1 MTTRWVSKDAN
12 KKSTFLFWRHKL
24 QFFFIWLYF
33 LYSGVL
39 AETNFVTRLSF
50 DPNKQKN
57 VKEAKFHTSFN
68 SSLSLATKRFL
79 ALLLS
84 IDLLSLLKWD
94 LDLNCIVGFFC
105 LFGDV
110 GVGYVCHRFKVPAV
124 LSCKP
129 SELQLVVSHGISQL
143 SSVFL
148 FFDIFSTIK
157 LFFFFFYL
165 LLHY

>member
-1 MTTRWVSKDAN
+1 MN

-24 QFFFIWLYF
+24 QLFFISLYF

-84 IDLLSLLKWD
+84 IDLLSLL
-94 LDLNCIVGFFC
+94 
-105 LFGDV
+105 
-110 GVGYVCHRFKVPAV
+110 
-124 LSCKP
+124 
-129 SELQLVVSHGISQL
+129 E
-143 SSVFL
+143 
-148 FFDIFSTIK
+148 
-157 LFFFFFYL
+157 
-165 LLHY
+165 